1 MPPISFFRKCNYIDN
16 EIYMYHGHIFKKL
29 RFFSTA
35 LRALCFSSLSF
46 AKGNLGDLFS
56 GDIKMEDGG

>member
-1 MPPISFFRKCNYIDN
+1 
-16 EIYMYHGHIFKKL
+16 MYHGHIFKKL